1 MADSKRPEAED
12 GFGVHLNMMLL
23 GCLSCIKYL
32 LFLYYSSLSIEYF
45 SLPFRLQF
53 STYFWFFPVHQPI
66 GDAVATTFPICVQKA
81 TTICKYLSSL
91 LRTNIFTLKNMGWRA
106 RYRGVGHWIKG
117 CLWWMTPG
125 IMSKYPVPLPAIRRR
140 LSLQKCDL
148 FSLSSCQEV
157 PK

>member
-1 MADSKRPEAED
+1 MLYVLGNRQSSWCVYSLHVISWWKYIENNRPVCGSSSTYQRYLMADSKRPEAED

-91 LRTNIFTLKNMGWRA
+91 LRTNIFTLKNMG
-106 RYRGVGHWIKG
+106 
-117 CLWWMTPG
+117 
-125 IMSKYPVPLPAIRRR
+125 
-140 LSLQKCDL
+140 
-148 FSLSSCQEV
+148 
-157 PK
+157 